1 MPFLTEPL
9 ALLFVQVILP
19 SPPPSNFSS
28 FNWPIRP
35 AYHVSHHRIELGE
48 LPTAIFDLCRRLPSC
63 SSNNRL
69 RLGRWKPAGY
79 PNSVPL
85 ILNNRLDQFCRD
97 CSLKISDCASWRAT
111 RLTLGGF
118 KLPYQFEQFLP
129 HLLGH
134 QRS

>member
-1 MPFLTEPL
+1 MPSLAEPP
-9 ALLFVQVILP
+9 APLFVQVILP
-19 SPPPSNFSS
+19 SPPPSIPSS
-28 FNWPIRP
+28 FNRLIRP
-35 AYHVSHHRIELGE
+35 ANHMRHHRIEHSE
-48 LPTAIFDLCRRLPSC
+48 LPTAIFNLCRGLPSC
-63 SSNNRL
+63 SPNNRL

-85 ILNNRLDQFCRD
+85 ILDYRLDQFCWD
-97 CSLKISDCASWRAT
+97 CSLKISDCASWKAT